1 MMLLF
6 VLCGLAVAGG
16 LLALALWLRGGD
28 PAAEEPS
35 APNPL
40 AGRLH
45 VFWYGAPGTAS
56 ARVVRLR
63 RIQVPLALV
72 GGPLAWLFTGIPL
85 TALLAPLAAF
95 GVPWLFDTT
104 RSDTHRIER
113 LEALSEWTQRIADVL
128 LLGVGLNQA
137 IVTSRRTAPA
147 ALEDEIGEL
156 AARMQARWRPDDAL
170 RAFADSLSDATADK
184 VLAALLLRAGDS
196 GPGLARA
203 LSDMADSVREEVRQR
218 RAIEADRAKH
228 RTTIRWLVGIIT
240 LVVVVG
246 SFNGGYTEPYSS
258 VLGQIVLAVIAA
270 LFVAVIAW
278 MRALAAHPP
287 VPRLL
292 EADRRSRTGRL
303 RRSEAEADGEPGDPA
318 SGAGGPGGLRLS
330 VTGLAGRVPGGRG
343 SAGDRSGGGPAGGP
357 FGEVR

>member
-1 MMLLF
+1 MLLY
-6 VLCGLAVAGG
+6 VLAGLALAGG
-16 LLALALWLRGGD
+16 LVALVTWALGGEESED
-28 PAAEEPS
+28 EEP
-35 APNPL
+35 ANPL
-40 AGRLH
+40 GGRLH
-45 VFWYGAPGTAS
+45 TLWYGAPGTAS

-63 RIQVPLALV
+63 RVQLPLALI
-72 GGPLAWLFTGIPL
+72 GAPLAWLFTAIPL
-85 TALLAPLAAF
+85 TALLVPLGVF
-95 GVPWLFDTT
+95 GLPWLFDTT

-137 IVTSRRTAPA
+137 IVTSRRTAPV
-147 ALEDEIGEL
+147 ALEAEIGEL

-170 RAFADSLSDATADK
+170 RAFADSLADATADK

-203 LSDMADSVREEVRQR
+203 LSDMAESVREEVRQR
-218 RAIEADRAKH
+218 RTIEADRAKH

-240 LVVVVG
+240 LVVVIG
-246 SFNGGYTEPYSS
+246 SFNTGYTAPYST

-278 MRALAAHPP
+278 MRALASHPP

-292 EADRRSRTGRL
+292 EPDRRSRTSRGRAV
-303 RRSEAEADGEPGDPA
+303 RRDPSEEGAEASDPM
-318 SGAGGPGGLRLS
+318 S
-330 VTGLAGRVPGGRG
+330 
-343 SAGDRSGGGPAGGP
+343 
-357 FGEVR
+357 GEVR

>member
-1 MMLLF
+1 MLLF

-16 LLALALWLRGGD
+16 LVALVAGLRGSE
-28 PAAEEPS
+28 PAEEDHE
-35 APNPL
+35 PNPL
-40 AGRLH
+40 ASRAH
-45 VFWYGAPGTAS
+45 VFWYGAAGTAS
-56 ARVVRLR
+56 VRVVRLR
-63 RIQVPLALV
+63 RVQLPLALA
-72 GGPLAWLFTGIPL
+72 GAPLAWLFTGIPL
-85 TALLAPLAAF
+85 TALLVPLAVF
-95 GVPWLFDTT
+95 GLPWLFDTT

-147 ALEDEIGEL
+147 ALEAEIGEL

-170 RAFADSLSDATADK
+170 RAFADSIADATADK
-184 VLAALLLRAGDS
+184 VLAALLLRSGDS

-203 LSDMADSVREEVRQR
+203 LSDLAESVREEVRQR

-246 SFNGGYTEPYSS
+246 SFNTGYTAPYST

-270 LFVAVIAW
+270 LFVGVIAW

-292 EADRRSRTGRL
+292 EPDRRSRTGRQRL
-303 RRSEAEADGEPGDPA
+303 PGDPA
-318 SGAGGPGGLRLS
+318 DPADRDRGAGTVL
-330 VTGLAGRVPGGRG
+330 
-343 SAGDRSGGGPAGGP
+343 
-357 FGEVR
+357 GEAR